1 MNDVEICNT
10 TKNELKSFAVV
21 VVMMLQFTG
30 PNKKQKDKTEAV
42 PCRNLISSL
51 QTPGVSP

>member
-10 TKNELKSFAVV
+10 TKNELKSFAVVVV

-42 PCRNLISSL
+42 TLS
-51 QTPGVSP
+51 